1 MKPAPA
7 ADGKI
12 FVLFLA
18 LLLWAPI
25 PLGSNRPWAAAI
37 LEVGLFSLAL
47 AWTWLYARGRVHLHA
62 PIRRAWPALLLFA
75 CWLAWLAA
83 QLVPLPAGLLQILSP
98 MRAGLPAPISA
109 SAIRTLSIEP
119 YASVGFLLKSCAYVA
134 AFCLTL
140 ALMRHRDRLKT
151 IAIVIV
157 AAGLIQA
164 LLANFMHLAKLNVEV
179 LFTGFSHID
188 NAHGTF
194 VNRNHL
200 AGYLEICLALGI
212 GMMIATLKGGS
223 AQSWK
228 QRFRDTA
235 GWLLS
240 TRVLLRISLVIMV
253 IALVMTRSRMGN
265 AAFFTSM
272 LIAGV
277 IGLATSRHA
286 TRSTVILLAS
296 LVIIDVF
303 VVGTWFGVENV
314 IKRYEQTTIYRELQ
328 PTGAS
333 VEERLEPGLYALD
346 MLKDYPLT
354 GSGGGTFYAA
364 FPKYRPGAISAY
376 FDYAHNDYVQL
387 ATDTGVIG
395 LGLLGLVV
403 LSTFVVALKTLHERR
418 DPLCRGI
425 AFGATM
431 GIIAIMIHSWV
442 DFNLQIPA
450 NAFTFV
456 VLLALGW
463 AAYSTNRHHTADGGE
478 RRGDVEV
485 EDEEGRAVDL
495 EDEAQ
500 GGDPLP
506 LSDADFLRACARGYK
521 LGIEQVQREVRE
533 PGERKPE

>member
-7 ADGKI
+7 ADRTI
-12 FVLFLA
+12 FVLFL
-18 LLLWAPI
+18 LLLVWAPI
-25 PLGSNRPWAAAI
+25 PLGSNRPWASAI
-37 LEVGLFSLAL
+37 LEIGLFSLTI
-47 AWTWLYARGRVHLHA
+47 AWTWLYGLGRVDLH
-62 PIRRAWPALLLFA
+62 PPFRRAWPAMLLFA
-75 CWLAWLAA
+75 CWLAWLAI
-83 QLVPLPAGLLQILSP
+83 QVVPLPADLLQIISP
-98 MRAGLPAPISA
+98 ARARLPTPDPA
-109 SAIRTLSIEP
+109 SAIRTLSIDP

-134 AFCLTL
+134 AFGLAL
-140 ALMRHRDRLKT
+140 ALMRRRERMRT
-151 IAIVIV
+151 VAIVIV
-157 AAGLIQA
+157 AAGLVQA
-164 LLANFMHLAKLNVEV
+164 LLASFMHLAKLNFEV
-179 LFTGFSHID
+179 FFTAFSHVD

-212 GMMIATLKGGS
+212 GMMIATLKGGTT
-223 AQSWK
+223 QSWK

-286 TRSTVILLAS
+286 TRSTIILLVS
-296 LVIIDVF
+296 LIIIDVF
-303 VVGTWFGVENV
+303 IVGTWFGVENV
-314 IKRYEQTTIYRELQ
+314 IKRYEQTTVYRELQ
-328 PTGAS
+328 PTGGS
-333 VEERLEPGLYALD
+333 VEERLEPGLYAMD

-364 FPKYRPGAISAY
+364 FPKYRPGAITAY
-376 FDYAHNDYVQL
+376 FDYAHNDYVEFT
-387 ATDTGVIG
+387 TDTGVIG

-403 LSTFVVALKTLHERR
+403 LSTFVIALRTLYERR

-442 DFNLQIPA
+442 DFNLRIPA

-463 AAYSTNRHHTADGGE
+463 AAYSMNRHHSTE
-478 RRGDVEV
+478 E
-485 EDEEGRAVDL
+485 EEGRA
-495 EDEAQ
+495 A
-500 GGDPLP
+500 
-506 LSDADFLRACARGYK
+506 A
-521 LGIEQVQREVRE
+521 EVE
-533 PGERKPE
+533 HEE

>member
-1 MKPAPA
+1 MQRTDMKPARA
-7 ADGKI
+7 ADGTI

-18 LLLWAPI
+18 LLVWAPI

-37 LEVGLFSLAL
+37 LEVGMFALAL
-47 AWTWLYARGRVHLHA
+47 AWTWLYALGRVHLHA
-62 PIRRAWPALLLFA
+62 PFRRAWPALLLFA
-75 CWLAWLAA
+75 CWLAWLSL
-83 QLVPLPAGLLQILSP
+83 QVVPLPAELLQLVSP
-98 MRAGLPAPISA
+98 TRARLPAPHHA
-109 SAIRTLSIEP
+109 SGIQTLSIDP
-119 YASVGFLLKSCAYVA
+119 NASLGFLLKSCAYVA
-134 AFCLTL
+134 AFFLTL
-140 ALMRHRDRLKT
+140 ALMRSRERLKT

-157 AAGLIQA
+157 VAGMVQA
-164 LLANFMHLAKLNVEV
+164 LAASFMHLAGLNYEV
-179 LFTGFSHID
+179 FFTKFSHID

-272 LIAGV
+272 LVAGV

-286 TRSTVILLAS
+286 TRSTVILLVS
-296 LVIIDVF
+296 LIIIDVF
-303 VVGTWFGVENV
+303 IVGTWFGVENV
-314 IKRYEQTTIYRELQ
+314 IKRYEETTIYRELQ

-333 VEERLEPGLYALD
+333 VEERLEPGLYATD

-364 FPKYRPGAISAY
+364 FPKYRPGPISAY
-376 FDYAHNDYVQL
+376 FDHAHNDYVQIT
-387 ATDTGVIG
+387 TDTGAIG
-395 LGLLGLVV
+395 LGLLGLIV
-403 LSTFVVALKTLHERR
+403 LSTFVVALRTLYERR

-450 NAFTFV
+450 NALTFV

-463 AAYSTNRHHTADGGE
+463 AAYSVNRRHSAVDADG
-478 RRGDVEV
+478 RAAAQV
-485 EDEEGRAVDL
+485 EDG
-495 EDEAQ
+495 
-500 GGDPLP
+500 
-506 LSDADFLRACARGYK
+506 
-521 LGIEQVQREVRE
+521 
-533 PGERKPE
+533 

>member
-1 MKPAPA
+1 MRSAPA

-12 FVLFLA
+12 FVLFL
-18 LLLWAPI
+18 LLLVWAPV

-37 LEVGLFSLAL
+37 LEVGIFALAL
-47 AWTWLYARGRVHLHA
+47 AWIWLYALGRVHARA
-62 PIRRAWPALLLFA
+62 PLRRAWPAMLLFA
-75 CWLAWLAA
+75 IWLAWLAI
-83 QLVPLPAGLLQILSP
+83 QVVPLPVELVRLISP
-98 MRAGLPAPISA
+98 TRAQLPTPLAAPA
-109 SAIRTLSIEP
+109 MHTLSIDP
-119 YASVGFLLKSCAYVA
+119 YASLGFLLKSCAWVA

-140 ALMRHRDRLKT
+140 ALMHSRERLKT

-157 AAGLIQA
+157 VAGTVQA
-164 LLANFMHLAKLNVEV
+164 LLASFMHLAKLNVEV
-179 LFTGFSHID
+179 FFTAFSHVD

-228 QRFRDTA
+228 QRFRETA

-240 TRVLLRISLVIMV
+240 TRVLLRISLIIMV

-265 AAFFTSM
+265 AAFFSSM
-272 LIAGV
+272 LVAGV

-286 TRSTVILLAS
+286 TKSTVILLVS
-296 LVIIDVF
+296 LIVIDIF

-314 IKRYEQTTIYRELQ
+314 IKRYEETTIYRELQ
-328 PTGAS
+328 PTGGS
-333 VEERLEPGLYALD
+333 VEERLEPSLYAVD
-346 MLKDYPLT
+346 MIKDYPMT
-354 GSGGGTFYAA
+354 GSGGGTFYTA
-364 FPKYRPGAISAY
+364 FPNYRPGIISAY
-376 FDYAHNDYVQL
+376 FDFAHNDYVQL
-387 ATDTGVIG
+387 TTDTGAIG

-403 LSTFVVALKTLHERR
+403 LWTFVVALRTLYERR

-425 AFGATM
+425 AFGTTM

-450 NAFTFV
+450 NAFTFI

-463 AAYSTNRHHTADGGE
+463 AAYSVNRRHSAIN
-478 RRGDVEV
+478 V
-485 EDEEGRAVDL
+485 EGR
-495 EDEAQ
+495 
-500 GGDPLP
+500 DPSSP
-506 LSDADFLRACARGYK
+506 
-521 LGIEQVQREVRE
+521 QVEE
-533 PGERKPE
+533 